1 MSKML
6 EFLKIENLA
15 LLRSAQIDFKRG
27 FTVVTGETGAGKSVL
42 LGALSMLAGSR
53 AGKEAINSAADA
65 CSVEAVLNF
74 DDSSALDGFLEE
86 CGLPPCE
93 DGALVLRRT
102 IDRAKAG
109 KCFINGALSTLA
121 SLQRLGEFWID
132 FHGPGEPQKLFS
144 AKNQLEMLDEFAKLG
159 AEKQKYLELY
169 SQICAAQKRIA
180 ELKSAKKMSPDEIE
194 FARAQIEKI
203 DALNLSE
210 QSVAELES
218 SYTLMENAREIM
230 EKSAAAAQ
238 ALGGENGALDMLAC
252 ASRLASGAAGAHPES
267 AQLLARVEAASIE
280 VADIA
285 AEFESLAS
293 KCSFSEGEARQI
305 RENMDAW
312 LGVRRK
318 YGPSVAEVL
327 LARDNMLERLSTQG
341 NVKEAISREEEFID
355 KTKALLAPIA
365 GEIFKARKAAAM
377 ALSKKVIALLKK
389 IGFKKPDFK
398 IEISKTADISPSCG
412 SACEFEFSA
421 NPGQEALPLAKIA
434 SSGELARVMLA
445 IKAVMADADR
455 TALLVFDEVDANVGG
470 EIGAEVGR
478 ELASLSGSHQVFCV
492 THLPQVAAFGAN
504 HLLVQKIQTST
515 QTSVKIAE
523 LEPGGEERVLELARM
538 LGDRNSKTAITHA
551 RGLLSSKISK

>member
-1 MSKML
+1 ML

-53 AGKEAINSAADA
+53 AGKEIINSAADT

-74 DDSSALDGFLEE
+74 ADSSALDEFLAE

-102 IDRAKAG
+102 IDRSKAG
-109 KCFINGALSTLA
+109 KCFINGALSTLS

-159 AEKQKYLELY
+159 AEKQKYLDLY
-169 SQICAAQKRIA
+169 SQICAAQRRIA

-238 ALGGENGALDMLAC
+238 ALSGENGALDMLAA
-252 ASRLASGAAGAHPES
+252 ASRLAPGAHPES
-267 AQLLARVEAASIE
+267 AQLLARLKAASIE

-318 YGPSVAEVL
+318 YGATVAEVL
-327 LARDNMLERLSTQG
+327 LARDNMLERLSAQG
-341 NVKEAISREEEFID
+341 NVKEAISREEEFIE
-355 KTKALLAPIA
+355 KAKISLAPIA
-365 GEIFKARKAAAM
+365 DEIFKARKSAAM
-377 ALSKKVIALLKK
+377 SLSKKVVALLKK

-398 IEISKTADISPSCG
+398 IEITTADIGPNCG

-478 ELASLSGSHQVFCV
+478 ELSNLSGAHQVFCV

-523 LEPGGEERVLELARM
+523 LAADGEERVLELARM